1 MDMRKLAVF
10 PTLLA
15 LALVGCGG
23 TETADPPPAEE
34 TSAVPPPTSETTVSA
49 TLGEYEVAT
58 DLTYA
63 DGSLVD
69 VYRPAPEGP
78 WPVAVFVHGR
88 GTSNDATFY
97 GRALAESGAV
107 AYVVSV
113 SINLHS

>member
-10 PTLLA
+10 PTVLA

-49 TLGEYEVAT
+49 TLGEYEAAT

-69 VYRPAPEGP
+69 VNRPAPEGP

-88 GTSNDATFY
+88 GRVQRCDVL
-97 GRALAESGAV
+97 RQGARREWCSRV
-107 AYVVSV
+107 RRERVE
-113 SINLHS
+113 